1 MNNQSDWSKS
11 LLNNPRY
18 AKAIAATTQ
27 IAQEDYSLVE
37 QELRP
42 VEDALR
48 ELKESLESRLSQME
62 MASISKRGGKT
73 QQDTKSDQLA
83 DIYKR
88 LTEEKATDIQQL
100 REILRAKKRTVGHFT
115 LVMMGRTK
123 AGKSTLFAT
132 LLGHGYEGIGTGGQR
147 TTRKNKSYDL
157 DNGIRL
163 IDTPGIAA
171 VGGEADEAEALKAVA
186 EADLICYVM
195 TDDSIQVAE
204 FEFLSKLKQQTKP
217 LVILLNVQ
225 HNLQDKRR
233 LPRFFKNADEMLT
246 GQDIID
252 HKERIFRY
260 AREHYQNDSIT
271 VIPVMLL
278 AAQLSRLRDDPELFQ
293 QLCND
298 PELRQRLC
306 NDLELL
312 HRLYND
318 PELCQQLYKA
328 SRMQDFLDWISNA
341 VENYGGLLVSQTLLG
356 ETGVLL
362 TPRIKTIQQEINT
375 CQESSK
381 LLAQKK
387 RELTSKL
394 RKVGQDGMKRLEIEM
409 QEIFQDLSS
418 RVPNFARNNWDQS
431 SSIQQN
437 AWKQI
442 IDGEVK
448 LKERIENMSALLETE
463 YLQRNQEV
471 LDEISKDFQFSSK
484 SRHQDFHFSGA
495 DAGFDFRSILDGVG
509 KILAFAAFIPGVNVL
524 AAVVGGVL
532 MGIFGGFLPSKN
544 ERMREAC
551 NKIERELKQ
560 KIESQRRDYTK
571 NVIQGW
577 GQACTENEGK
587 INQHFLDVEKEINYV
602 FSLLQK
608 STDSITKARNHLTGF
623 FALRIFYWCKNQN
636 GKVNRSTLISTII
649 RLTRDPGK
657 FFDIYLKNQTI
668 PSIEAQRKSSHMLD
682 EAISFRTIK

>member
-48 ELKESLESRLSQME
+48 ELKESLEIRLSQIK
-62 MASISKRGGKT
+62 MASISKRVGKN

-88 LTEEKATDIQQL
+88 LTDEKATNIQQL
-100 REILRAKKRTVGHFT
+100 RETLRAKKRTVGHFT
-115 LVMMGRTK
+115 IAMMGRTK

-147 TTRKNKSYDL
+147 TTRKNNPYDL

-186 EADLICYVM
+186 EADLICYV
-195 TDDSIQVAE
+195 TTNDSVQLAE
-204 FEFLSKLKQQTKP
+204 FEFLGKLKQQTKP

-225 HNLQDKRR
+225 YNLENEVLLK
-233 LPRFFKNADEMLT
+233 RFFKKADEMLT
-246 GQDIID
+246 GKDIID
-252 HKERIFRY
+252 SKERIFRY
-260 AREHYQNDSIT
+260 ARKHYQNDSIT
-271 VIPVMLL
+271 IIPVMLL
-278 AAQLSRLRDDPELFQ
+278 AAQLSR
-293 QLCND
+293 
-298 PELRQRLC
+298 QRT
-306 NDLELL
+306 
-312 HRLYND
+312 D

-328 SRMQDFLDWISNA
+328 SRIQDFLDWVSNA
-341 VENYGGLLVSQTLLG
+341 VENYGALLVSQTLLG
-356 ETGVLL
+356 ETGVYL
-362 TPRIKTIQQEINT
+362 TPRIKTIQQKINT

-387 RELTSKL
+387 QELTSKL
-394 RKVGQDGMKRLEIEM
+394 RKVSQEGIKRLEIEM
-409 QEIFQDLSS
+409 REIFQDLSS

-448 LKERIENMSALLETE
+448 LKERIENILDRLEAD
-463 YLQRNQEV
+463 YVQRNQEV

-484 SRHQDFHFSGA
+484 SKHQDFHFSGA
-495 DAGFDFRSILDGVG
+495 DAGFDFRSILDGLG
-509 KILAFAAFIPGVNVL
+509 KILAFAAFIPGVNAL

-560 KIESQRRDYTK
+560 KIESQRRDYTR

-587 INQHFLDVEKEINYV
+587 INQHFQDLEKEINNIS
-602 FSLLQK
+602 SLLQK
-608 STDSITKARNHLTGF
+608 STDSITKARDYLTGF

-636 GKVNRSTLISTII
+636 GKVNRSILISNII

-657 FFDIYLKNQTI
+657 FFDVYLKNQTI
-668 PSIEAQRKSSHMLD
+668 PSIEAQRKSSQMLG
-682 EAISFRTIK
+682 EAIQFRTIK

>member
-1 MNNQSDWSKS
+1 MNHQSDWSKS

-42 VEDALR
+42 IEDALQ
-48 ELKESLESRLSQME
+48 ELKESLDSRLSQIK
-62 MASISKRGGKT
+62 MASISKRVGKN
-73 QQDTKSDQLA
+73 QQDTKSNQLA

-88 LTEEKATDIQQL
+88 LIDEKATNIQQL
-100 REILRAKKRTVGHFT
+100 RETLRAKKWTVGHFT
-115 LVMMGRTK
+115 IAMMGRTK

-132 LLGHGYEGIGTGGQR
+132 LLGHGYEGIGTGKQR
-147 TTRKNKSYDL
+147 TTRKNNPYDL

-186 EADLICYVM
+186 EADLICYL
-195 TDDSIQVAE
+195 TTNDSVQLAE

-225 HNLQDKRR
+225 HNLLDERR

-246 GQDIID
+246 GKDIID
-252 HKERIFRY
+252 SKERIFRY

-278 AAQLSRLRDDPELFQ
+278 AAQLSR
-293 QLCND
+293 
-298 PELRQRLC
+298 QRT
-306 NDLELL
+306 
-312 HRLYND
+312 D

-328 SRMQDFLDWISNA
+328 SRIQDFLDWVSNA
-341 VENYGGLLVSQTLLG
+341 VENYGALLVSQALLG
-356 ETGVLL
+356 ETGVSLM
-362 TPRIKTIQQEINT
+362 PKIHTINQEINA
-375 CQESSK
+375 CQEISK
-381 LLAQKK
+381 LFAQKK
-387 RELTSKL
+387 QELTSKL
-394 RKVGQDGMKRLEIEM
+394 RKVGQDGMKKLEIEM
-409 QEIFQDLSS
+409 QEIFQDLSN

-431 SSIQQN
+431 KEIQQN
-437 AWKQI
+437 RWKQI
-442 IDGEVK
+442 IEGEVK
-448 LKERIENMSALLETE
+448 LKERIENILDRLEAD
-463 YLQRNQEV
+463 YIQRNQEV

-484 SRHQDFHFSGA
+484 SKHQDFHFSGA
-495 DAGFDFRSILDGVG
+495 DPGFDFRSILDGIG
-509 KILAFAAFIPGVNVL
+509 KILAFAAFIPVVNTL

-532 MGIFGGFLPSKN
+532 MGIFGGLLPSKN

-571 NVIQGW
+571 NVIQDW

-587 INQHFLDVEKEINYV
+587 IKQYFLDVEKEINHV
-602 FSLLQK
+602 SSLLQK
-608 STDSITKARNHLTGF
+608 STDSITKGRDYLTGF

-649 RLTRDPGK
+649 RLTREPGK

-668 PSIEAQRKSSHMLD
+668 PSIEAQRKCSQMLG
-682 EAISFRTIK
+682 ESISFRTIK